1 MCNSSALI
9 WLLFIKFE
17 LYLFFFFLFTVKITI
32 NLLILTSSV
41 VCGVNSYH
49 LVEDIILEEDFKI
62 MDNESSNL
70 HHYDEHIQKKKTIKK
85 IKED

>member
-1 MCNSSALI
+1 M
-9 WLLFIKFE
+9 
-17 LYLFFFFLFTVKITI
+17 
-32 NLLILTSSV
+32 